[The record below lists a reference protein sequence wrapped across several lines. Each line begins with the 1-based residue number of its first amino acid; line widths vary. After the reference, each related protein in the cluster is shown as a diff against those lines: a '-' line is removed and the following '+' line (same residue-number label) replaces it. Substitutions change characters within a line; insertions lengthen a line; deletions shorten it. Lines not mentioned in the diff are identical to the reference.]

1 MRIPAV
7 VTVGMLMRRKMD
19 LNYPRRL
26 KSIKGLRRVKEGGRE
41 RQRQRQRQT
50 EIETERFSINF
61 LQNLQ
66 RQIKNSLKNSF

>member
-41 RQRQRQRQT
+41 RQRQT

>member
-26 KSIKGLRRVKEGGRE
+26 KSIKGLRRVKEGRRE
-41 RQRQRQRQT
+41 RQRQRQT